1 MVGWGVDEIDV
12 AEGVVSQFVVIA
24 ADVMIRERLVDVM
37 IDVMV
42 DVVIGEWLIKQDMLV
57 FIAVNILSAIESTI
71 SLSVEAVIVN
81 LAEATL
87 VLAVTMLLS
96 CIIL

>member
-1 MVGWGVDEIDV
+1 
-12 AEGVVSQFVVIA
+12 
-24 ADVMIRERLVDVM
+24 
-37 IDVMV
+37 
-42 DVVIGEWLIKQDMLV
+42 MLV